1 MAYSSKKEHRISS
14 PIMTKCWWVQSHAG
28 RVQTAIAGVQ
38 SQISGHVISST
49 PSQPLTLKLFPPL
62 PCCSLN
68 LREGCINVLFRI
80 KYSTVISSHH
90 FDQLW
95 VWALTVIYAK
105 YKLLCPMLREIQIYE
120 HRKIFRRKINSKSIY
135 QSNNSQATSQMS
147 SVFQAYSF

>member
-1 MAYSSKKEHRISS
+1 MAYSSKKEHRLSS
-14 PIMTKCWWVQSHAG
+14 FSMMKCWWVQSCAG
-28 RVQTAIAGVQ
+28 RVQTAIASVQ
-38 SQISGHVISST
+38 SRINGHVIYST

-68 LREGCINVLFRI
+68 LREGCINVLFRT

-135 QSNNSQATSQMS
+135 RSNNSQATSKLS
-147 SVFQAYSF
+147 SVLHPGL